1 MKKFLLPVFC
11 VLLATNFLSAQKYFS
26 KTGSIYFLS
35 VAPMEKIESRNGN
48 AYVIFDSGTGQME
61 WSVLIKGFKFE
72 KALMQEHF
80 NENYME
86 SDQFP
91 KGTFK
96 GKIVNMSG
104 VNCTK
109 DGVYNVEVSGN
120 LTLHGVTKPLTVPGK
135 IIVKNGIVNASST
148 FELTVADYG
157 IEVPKVVRENI
168 AKTVKV
174 TVNADL
180 QRMEK

>member
-1 MKKFLLPVFC
+1 M
-11 VLLATNFLSAQKYFS
+11 SAQEYYS
-26 KTGSIYFLS
+26 KTGSIHFLS
-35 VAPMEKIESRNGN
+35 VAPMEKIEAKNGN
-48 AYVIFDSGTGQME
+48 AFVVFDPASGKME

-86 SDQFP
+86 SDKFP
-91 KGTFK
+91 KGIFK

-104 VNCTK
+104 VNCTQ
-109 DGVYNVEVSGN
+109 DGVYNVNVTGD
-120 LTLHGVTKPLTVPGK
+120 LTLHGVTKPINVPGK

-148 FELTVADYG
+148 FDVTIADYG
-157 IEVPKVVRENI
+157 ITVPKVVRENI

>member
-1 MKKFLLPVFC
+1 MKKFLLPLCF
-11 VLLATNFLSAQKYFS
+11 LLASNILSAQKYFS

-35 VAPMEKIESRNGN
+35 VAPMEKIEAKNGN
-48 AYVIFDSGTGQME
+48 AYVVFDAGTGQME

-86 SDQFP
+86 SNEFP

-104 VNCTK
+104 VTCSK

-120 LTLHGVTKPLTVPGK
+120 LTLHGVTKSLTVPGK

-148 FELTVADYG
+148 FELTVADY
-157 IEVPKVVRENI
+157 
-168 AKTVKV
+168 
-174 TVNADL
+174 
-180 QRMEK
+180 